1 MLAMI
6 QYLSCCNND
15 VTMVLMLKAI
25 IFTVP

>member
-1 MLAMI
+1 MI